1 MRRQRPVISLHYPG
15 NGKHNRQG
23 RCRGR
28 SGQVQRIESKITAQG
43 QVSVPAR
50 IRQRLG
56 LTPGSKIEWCES
68 GGEVIVRR
76 ASKYSSRDIHEAVFD
91 TPPEPRTVAE
101 MDEGIRSRA
110 RHKHAGG

>member
-1 MRRQRPVISLHYPG
+1 M
-15 NGKHNRQG
+15 
-23 RCRGR
+23 
-28 SGQVQRIESKITAQG
+28 QRIRSKITAQG

-76 ASKYSSRDIHEAVFD
+76 ASKYSSRDIHQAVFD
-91 TPPEPRTVAE
+91 TPPEHRTVAE
-101 MDEGIRSRA
+101 MDEGIRSRV
-110 RHKHAGG
+110 RHKHAGR